1 MIYYYYGNL
10 KDATTDTGEIND
22 PGNYKTQYPLSNTNY
37 LSKKLYSY
45 FDDNGTTGATTSY
58 NMIFYYSDLGSVST
72 ISSFILDVDT
82 LRIQL
87 ECNGAEDIGAYYI
100 KLYGNSS
107 VNFSTAVELASITLS
122 KGSDTGGSGDPV
134 DQTVTTI
141 YTETFTEVSYRYVW
155 ALINFTTTGS
165 DTVDWD
171 VDGKINNIYV
181 GDYIEL
187 PSPAFVPYGFT
198 HKVKSS
204 EAFGGSQFGIDTQ
217 GQRKT
222 WAFKYGGLDNDD
234 KTNIES
240 FDLVNKGGSVPCYIE
255 SLEGSTQIIDP
266 HFARVYGG
274 ETLQQIAYR
283 VYEMTNN
290 IEEEL

>member
-1 MIYYYYGNL
+1 MIYYHYGNL
-10 KDATTDTGEIND
+10 KNATITAGDVTA
-22 PGNYKTQYPLSNTNY
+22 KLQYPMANINY
-37 LSKKLYSY
+37 LNKNLYTEI
-45 FDDNGTTGATTSY
+45 DDNDTSASAIDHKIVLAKIDFGAVQSGITSCAL
-58 NMIFYYSDLGSVST
+58 DL
-72 ISSFILDVDT
+72 SSFAISLDGITYNISAVRIAVYGSTDDITYAKVDSLWDAGKVEASAYSTT
-82 LRIQL
+82 LT
-87 ECNGAEDIGAYYI
+87 D
-100 KLYGNSS
+100 
-107 VNFSTAVELASITLS
+107 
-122 KGSDTGGSGDPV
+122 
-134 DQTVTTI
+134 I
-141 YTETFTEVSYRYVW
+141 YTETFDTRTYRYWEIV
-155 ALINFTTTGS
+155 LEVVHDFPNTL
-165 DTVDWD
+165 DWD
-171 VDGKINNIYV
+171 IDGKINNLYI

>member
-1 MIYYYYGNL
+1 MIYYHYGNL
-10 KDATTDTGEIND
+10 KDGTITESGSSGSPTIDA
-22 PGNYKTQYPLSNTNY
+22 QYPVTNINY
-37 LSKKLYSY
+37 LNKNLSTQFTVNGAGIQQQDIIIDMGSAVTASSIALDYSANVSSSAANLVRVSRSS
-45 FDDNGTTGATTSY
+45 DNSSYTTIKTFKSGSGTHVYDG
-58 NMIFYYSDLGSVST
+58 
-72 ISSFILDVDT
+72 VDT
-82 LRIQL
+82 
-87 ECNGAEDIGAYYI
+87 
-100 KLYGNSS
+100 
-107 VNFSTAVELASITLS
+107 F
-122 KGSDTGGSGDPV
+122 
-134 DQTVTTI
+134 
-141 YTETFTEVSYRYVW
+141 TFTEITYRYYKLEIQ
-155 ALINFTTTGS
+155 AESATTA
-165 DTVDWD
+165 D
-171 VDGKINNIYV
+171 YV
-181 GDYIEL
+181 IRNLYIGDYIEL

-204 EAFGGSQFGIDTQ
+204 ESFGGSRFGIDTQ